1 MAKARHHFIG
11 DLHKHFGRTLM
22 ALICVHIVGVPYHE
36 YVQGDRLLVR
46 ILPRRANEWWLRLSK
61 PEQA

>member
-1 MAKARHHFIG
+1 
-11 DLHKHFGRTLM
+11 M
-22 ALICVHIVGVPYHE
+22 ALICVHIVGVLYHE

-61 PEQA
+61 PVQA